1 MGKSEN
7 EFVNQLIRC
16 HIGWPE
22 PDKVG
27 KSENSFVNQFIRSHI
42 ALRQR
47 WSAEEVKVG
56 KSENEFVNQFI
67 RSHIA
72 LRQRLFAEEVK
83 VEAIDAAL
91 DTCVCGCFSKE
102 GENEWVVV
110 AREDALGA

>member
-47 WSAEEVKVG
+47 
-56 KSENEFVNQFI
+56 
-67 RSHIA
+67 
-72 LRQRLFAEEVK
+72 LFAEEVK

-102 GENEWVVV
+102 GEHEWVVV

>member
-1 MGKSEN
+1 MGKSCA
-7 EFVNQLIRC
+7 V
-16 HIGWPE
+16 GWPE

-42 ALRQR
+42 ALREK

-56 KSENEFVNQFI
+56 KSENSFVNHFI

-91 DTCVCGCFSKE
+91 DTCVFGCFSKE
-102 GENEWVVV
+102 GEHEWVVV